1 MFVGIPTS
9 LLLMYLIQKAGDVA
23 RYSFP
28 MKRHRLSENSD
39 LEISRL
45 KMLLARVE
53 AIGSRD
59 VLINSL
65 REAIT
70 DLEARQTVIPEDTA
84 A

>member
-9 LLLMYLIQKAGDVA
+9 PILMYLIQNAGDVA
-23 RYSFP
+23 RYSFA

>member
-1 MFVGIPTS
+1 
-9 LLLMYLIQKAGDVA
+9 MYLIQNAGDVA

-70 DLEARQTVIPEDTA
+70 DLEAWQTVIPEDTA